1 MDTNQL
7 IVSPYNVSTNNS
19 NSPINEAYTIE
30 IKEVKSNDFFIFL
43 FVLLAMVLFKINPEI
58 NFNTYLSNSSNES
71 LSLEFEDASILSPV
85 LDNYTSTFDHQN
97 KISNFL
103 EYKQLLTSKYLIE
116 NGVSSTCFL
125 NDFQLDALHKSI
137 SKKFSHLLSNTNASE
152 ITQDQLSFLNKEQLG
167 NSSLIKL
174 ALDIQD
180 KYHIPASV
188 LLAQAMI
195 QTDWGNRMYE
205 KNLFNYIE
213 NDEIKEYSNY
223 TEAFEDY
230 AKSLSTNSKYASL
243 FTGGKDFKSWTEKL
257 GKIQCNDNIFSLEK
271 DCYNQMEELI
281 KTLHLDLLD
290 Y

>member
-7 IVSPYNVSTNNS
+7 IVRPYNVSTNNS
-19 NSPINEAYTIE
+19 NSPINDAYTIE
-30 IKEVKSNDFFIFL
+30 IKEVKSNEFL
-43 FVLLAMVLFKINPEI
+43 VFLLVLLAMVLFKINPETDL
-58 NFNTYLSNSSNES
+58 NTYTQSRSNEI
-71 LSLEFEDASILSPV
+71 LSLDFNKASIVSPV
-85 LDNYTSTFDHQN
+85 LDNYTTTFDHQN

-125 NDFQLDALHKSI
+125 KENQLNELHKSI
-137 SKKFSHLLSNTNASE
+137 AKKYSNLLINKKSSE
-152 ITQDQLSFLNKEQLG
+152 ITQAQISFLKEEQLG
-167 NSSLIKL
+167 NASFIKI
-174 ALDIQD
+174 ALDMQD

-195 QTDWGNRMYE
+195 QTDWGNRMYA
-205 KNLFNYIE
+205 NNIYNYIE
-213 NDEIKEYSNY
+213 NDEIKEYKNY
-223 TEAFEDY
+223 TLAFEDY

-257 GKIQCNDNIFSLEK
+257 GQIQCDDSLFSLEK